1 MDAQLNELI
10 RLKQPLAPPVERWQ
24 MLPARHVQKA
34 PRSEVHVSSPLRV
47 RTCNMANVPTAKTP
61 DKLAVKYK
69 KTPRKTPGH
78 SSKTPHSKRRT
89 PPKSGRKKTPGRA
102 GQSPSGCRFIPNR
115 STTDLEYSSYLLQ
128 RQEGEREEE
137 EEEMES
143 PGREEYRH
151 ALLKAVSKS
160 RPRAQSQRGV
170 LSFSATTPSMGEG
183 TQPTCCYTHTFTG
196 PHTQHILC
204 SERVQTLDLHLFQVW
219 LVGCSITLVL

>member
-1 MDAQLNELI
+1 MDAQLNELM

-24 MLPARHVQKA
+24 MLPARHIQKA

-47 RTCNMANVPTAKTP
+47 RTSNMANVTTAKTP
-61 DKLAVKYK
+61 DKLAATYK

-102 GQSPSGCRFIPNR
+102 GQSPSGCRFISNR
-115 STTDLEYSSYLLQ
+115 STTDLEYSSYLLH
-128 RQEGEREEE
+128 RQEGEKEEE
-137 EEEMES
+137 EEEVES

-160 RPRAQSQRGV
+160 RPGAQSQRGV
-170 LSFSATTPSMGEG
+170 LSTGEG
-183 TQPTCCYTHTFTG
+183 TQPPCCYTRTHSQG
-196 PHTQHILC
+196 HIHNTSCAVSVYRL
-204 SERVQTLDLHLFQVW
+204 
-219 LVGCSITLVL
+219 

>member
-24 MLPARHVQKA
+24 MLPARHVKKA
-34 PRSEVHVSSPLRV
+34 SRSETHVSHVSSPLRV
-47 RTCNMANVPTAKTP
+47 RTSNMANLTSAKTP

-115 STTDLEYSSYLLQ
+115 SRTDLEYSSYLLQ
-128 RQEGEREEE
+128 RQEGEKEEE
-137 EEEMES
+137 EEEEVES
-143 PGREEYRH
+143 PSKEEYRQ

-170 LSFSATTPSMGEG
+170 LSFSATTPSIGEG
-183 TQPTCCYTHTFTG
+183 IYAASRLLYTHPEGHIHVCSGSKLFR
-196 PHTQHILC
+196 PTQMWLI
-204 SERVQTLDLHLFQVW
+204 VQSQ
-219 LVGCSITLVL
+219 